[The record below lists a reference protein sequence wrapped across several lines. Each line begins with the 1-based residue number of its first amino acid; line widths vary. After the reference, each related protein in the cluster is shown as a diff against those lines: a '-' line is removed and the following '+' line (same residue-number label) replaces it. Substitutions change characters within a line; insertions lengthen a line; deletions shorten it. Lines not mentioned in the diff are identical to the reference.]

1 MQEEEKTKTDDE
13 EVADTA
19 ETSEAPEIEESEKPR
34 KLTVCFPT
42 YMKKRFIW
50 EATCV
55 ILYVHLYKFLK
66 IQCQM
71 RATCW
76 FLFLLSRYEG

>member
-42 YMKKRFIW
+42 YMKKRFIS
-50 EATCV
+50 V
-55 ILYVHLYKFLK
+55 
-66 IQCQM
+66 
-71 RATCW
+71 
-76 FLFLLSRYEG
+76 